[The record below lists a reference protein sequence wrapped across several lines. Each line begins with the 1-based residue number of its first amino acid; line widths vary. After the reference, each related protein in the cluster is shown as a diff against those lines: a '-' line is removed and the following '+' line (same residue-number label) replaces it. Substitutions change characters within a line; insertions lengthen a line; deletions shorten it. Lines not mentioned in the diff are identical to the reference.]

1 MAEEIKLLLGC
12 GGVII
17 PGYVN
22 IDLNIRPGIDLLS
35 DLRRLP
41 FGTGRVDFIY
51 ACAVIEHFERKEW
64 RSVLAHWFAAL
75 KPGGTLRLSTSDF
88 EACVAQYAAAGNITE
103 VTGLIIGRQ
112 RDFYDWHGMI
122 FGFVLLRGGLEEAGF
137 GNVRRYDWR
146 ETDIGKAGIDDYS
159 QAYLPHMDKENGRLM
174 ALNVEADKPE

>member
-1 MAEEIKLLLGC
+1 MAEELKLHLGC

-22 IDLNIRPGIDLLS
+22 IDLNIRAGIDLLS

-41 FGTGRVDFIY
+41 FAAGRVDFIY
-51 ACAVIEHFERKEW
+51 ACAVIEHFQRNEW
-64 RSVLAHWFAAL
+64 QSVLAHWFAAL

-88 EACVAQYAAAGNITE
+88 DACVAEYAAQRNITD
-103 VTGLIIGRQ
+103 VTGLIIGGQ

-122 FGFVLLRGGLEEAGF
+122 FDFKLLRGGLEEAGF
-137 GNVRRYDWR
+137 TDVRRYDWR
-146 ETDIGKAGIDDYS
+146 ETDIGRAGIDDYS

-174 ALNVEADKPE
+174 ALNVEADKPA

>member
-1 MAEEIKLLLGC
+1 MAEDIKLHLGC

-41 FGTGRVDFIY
+41 FAPGQVDFIY
-51 ACAVIEHFERKEW
+51 ACAVIEHFERSEW
-64 RSVLAHWFAAL
+64 RSVLAHWFRTL

-88 EACVAQYAAAGNITE
+88 EACVAEYAAAGNITD
-103 VTGLIIGRQ
+103 VTGLIIGGQ

-122 FGFVLLRGGLEEAGF
+122 FDFELLRSGLEDAGF

-146 ETDIGKAGIDDYS
+146 ETDIGRAGIDDYS

-174 ALNVEADKPE
+174 ALNVEADKPA

>member
-1 MAEEIKLLLGC
+1 MADGIKLHLGC

-41 FGTGRVDFIY
+41 FAPGGVDFIF
-51 ACAVIEHFERKEW
+51 ACAVIEHFERNEW
-64 RSVLAHWFAAL
+64 RSVLAHWFTAL

-88 EACVAQYAAAGNITE
+88 EACVAQYAAEGNITD
-103 VTGLIIGRQ
+103 VTGLIIGGQ

-122 FGFVLLRGGLEEAGF
+122 FDFELLRGGLEEAGF

-146 ETDIGKAGIDDYS
+146 ETDIGKAGTDDYS

-174 ALNVEADKPE
+174 ALNVEADKPV

>member
-1 MAEEIKLLLGC
+1 MADGIKLHLGC

-22 IDLNIRPGIDLLS
+22 IDLNIRPGIALLS

-41 FGTGRVDFIY
+41 FAPGGVDFIY
-51 ACAVIEHFERKEW
+51 ACAVIVHFERNEW
-64 RSVLAHWFAAL
+64 RSVLAHWFTAL

-88 EACVAQYAAAGNITE
+88 EACVAQYAAEGNITD
-103 VTGLIIGRQ
+103 VTGLIIGGQ

-122 FGFVLLRGGLEEAGF
+122 FDFELLRGGLEEAGF

-174 ALNVEADKPE
+174 ALNVEADKPV